1 MEQNQ
6 EIANLVANMHNLEIS
21 VMAIN
26 TRLSLIEAFN
36 SQLAQGQID
45 TKSVLTQLMKA
56 SQQPQEQTELRQT
69 VFELIKTVNQM
80 KATQNML
87 MIRSKDFQSK

>member
-6 EIANLVANMHNLEIS
+6 VLADLIANMHNLEIS

-26 TRLSLIEAFN
+26 TRLSLVEAFN

-45 TKSVLTQLMKA
+45 TKDVLTKLMKA
-56 SQQPQEQTELRQT
+56 SHQPQEQTELRQI
-69 VFELIKTVNQM
+69 VSELVKTVNQM

-87 MIRSKDFQSK
+87 MIRLKES

>member
-1 MEQNQ
+1 MEQEQ
-6 EIANLVANMHNLEIS
+6 ALANLIANMHNLEIS

-26 TRLSLIEAFN
+26 TRLSLVEAFN

-45 TKSVLTQLMKA
+45 MKEVLTRLMKA
-56 SQQPQEQTELRQT
+56 SQDSQEHTELRQI
-69 VFELIKTVNQM
+69 VSDLVKTVNQM

-87 MIRSKDFQSK
+87 MIRMKEA